1 MGRNRPARISTAR
14 GEARD
19 AYIMLAPF
27 LLLFGFF
34 ILLPILASLVLSF
47 TYFDMVQT
55 PKFIGFDN
63 YLRMFLDDD
72 VFLKALSNTLV
83 FALITGPLGYIIC
96 LIFAWLIN
104 EIHGKW
110 LRAFMTFVFYA
121 PTISGSIYVVW
132 TYIFSGDSY
141 GLVNGLLRQWG
152 LITTPIQWLTD
163 PQYIL
168 GIIIL
173 VQIWLSLGTAFLSF
187 IAGLKNIDRQLYEAG
202 AIDGIRNRWQ
212 ELFHIT
218 LPSMGPQLQFG
229 AVMQIGASFS
239 VAGVA
244 IAIAGNPSTDNAG
257 ATIVTHIID
266 MGNMRYEMGYASA
279 FSFFLFAIMLFA
291 NFILRNILKAVTKED
306 MA

>member
-1 MGRNRPARISTAR
+1 
-14 GEARD
+14 
-19 AYIMLAPF
+19 
-27 LLLFGFF
+27 
-34 ILLPILASLVLSF
+34 
-47 TYFDMVQT
+47 
-55 PKFIGFDN
+55 
-63 YLRMFLDDD
+63 MFLDDD

-173 VQIWLSLGTAFLSF
+173 VQIWLSLGTAFFPLSP
-187 IAGLKNIDRQLYEAG
+187 G
-202 AIDGIRNRWQ
+202 
-212 ELFHIT
+212 
-218 LPSMGPQLQFG
+218 
-229 AVMQIGASFS
+229 
-239 VAGVA
+239 
-244 IAIAGNPSTDNAG
+244 
-257 ATIVTHIID
+257 
-266 MGNMRYEMGYASA
+266 
-279 FSFFLFAIMLFA
+279 
-291 NFILRNILKAVTKED
+291 
-306 MA
+306 

>member
-1 MGRNRPARISTAR
+1 
-14 GEARD
+14 
-19 AYIMLAPF
+19 MLAPF

-110 LRAFMTFVFYA
+110 
-121 PTISGSIYVVW
+121 
-132 TYIFSGDSY
+132 
-141 GLVNGLLRQWG
+141 
-152 LITTPIQWLTD
+152 
-163 PQYIL
+163 L

-279 FSFFLFAIMLFA
+279 ISFFLFAIMLFA